1 MVAAQQQQCVRTWR
15 SIAPERASSTL
26 HYAAIYAVLLLLSV
40 FLRCQLHFNST
51 NTNCS
56 SKVINATA
64 NQPLVATV
72 NAARVCALYLH
83 LPHTLRYPP
92 LTVAVLFIIS
102 TLVYFFSLRSCYC
115 YCHGYC
121 YFCI

>member
-72 NAARVCALYLH
+72 NAASECALYLH

-92 LTVAVLFIIS
+92 LQVNARSFIYNLHFGLF
-102 TLVYFFSLRSCYC
+102 L
-115 YCHGYC
+115 
-121 YFCI
+121 